1 MSRYIDM
8 CMQRRCMLCTAL
20 VQFMLRLMHAH
31 LVHTCGWCMDGA
43 VVLAGAGTT
52 GKQTWRCICV
62 LTLCASAAREVRRDD
77 ARERPDIS
85 GPL

>member
-31 LVHTCGWCMDGA
+31 LVHTCGWCIDGA
-43 VVLAGAGTT
+43 VVLAGEGTT
-52 GKQTWRCICV
+52 GK
-62 LTLCASAAREVRRDD
+62 
-77 ARERPDIS
+77 
-85 GPL
+85 